1 MTAPTGTKKSDFLMS
16 LKCAERMVN
25 EQRAACSVLSR
36 VSGGSGYIIERG
48 SK

>member
-1 MTAPTGTKKSDFLMS
+1 MTPKTGTRKSDFLMG

-48 SK
+48 VK